1 MSQQAR
7 IEGGLLTARAGLD
20 PTLELPSIGRLR
32 EALAD
37 LREQFSA
44 AGRVAPVLASDEAG
58 FCLTFGEDVG
68 HEVVE

>member
-20 PTLELPSIGRLR
+20 PTHELPSIGRLR
-32 EALAD
+32 EALPD
-37 LREQFSA
+37 LREQFA
-44 AGRVAPVLASDEAG
+44 TAGRVAALLASDEAG